1 VTGDEIREVFLHFF
15 KEKGH
20 EVVPSSS
27 LVPQADPTLLLTSA
41 GMVQFKRYFTGEAT
55 PPHTRL
61 ASCQKCFRT
70 TDIDSVGNSKH
81 LTFFEMLGN
90 FSVGDYFKKEAI
102 AWAWEFVT
110 QRLKLPTERLWITIF
125 LDDDEAFG
133 YWREMGVPEEK
144 ILRFG
149 EEDNFW
155 GPAGDTGPCGP
166 CSEIHYDLGA
176 EIGCG
181 KPDCGPNCACGRFV
195 EIWNL
200 VFTQYDQQ
208 EDGRRLPLPKPNID
222 TGMGLERTSAA
233 VQGKPSVYETDL
245 FSPLIELA
253 SKMSGK
259 SYGQDEAID
268 RALRVVAEHGRAITF
283 LIADG
288 IVPGNEGRGY
298 VLRRVLRR
306 AALFGR
312 KLGLE
317 EPFLGGLAKAVV
329 SQMERQYPEL
339 VEKRDFILDI
349 IAAEEE
355 RFGQTLTTGL
365 TILDGMVDLKKE
377 ARKAIKDVEG
387 SLRVFASDAAKAS
400 AQGDFERWVTSMT
413 SDFIGQQIQG
423 KLAVKA
429 YEPSL
434 SSASVLGMQMAL
446 TGLYEHL
453 EPRKSDLKNAT
464 PATIETVL
472 EDTLDEA
479 KKHSDTISGKE
490 VFELYDTY
498 GFPKELTAEIAAENG
513 LTVDSE
519 AFEEEMEQQR
529 ERARAAQKFALNEEK
544 AEAYASLGAF
554 PTTFV
559 GDERLK
565 HSSTIVALLVN
576 GEPGET
582 ASKGQEAEVVLRET
596 PFYGEMGGQVGDTG
610 EVRGESGRIAITN
623 AIWPTPEVIVHQGK
637 VIDGHISVGDEVE
650 AIVDEKRRFDI
661 ARNHTATHLL
671 QAALRQVLGSQVQ
684 QSGSLVAPERL
695 RFDFTHVGTISKEQ
709 LNEVQRIVN
718 EMVRHNLQVK
728 SKISS
733 YSEAIAQ
740 GALAFFGEK
749 YGDEVRVLEIGE
761 PVISAEL
768 CGGTHV
774 NSTGQIGLFLIA
786 DESSIGA
793 GMRRIE
799 AVTGR
804 GAEELVETQ
813 LSIVEDAAQELKVPA
828 SDISSRV
835 STLQKELDAERKRA
849 LSLER
854 EVLKHTV
861 DSLLSKAESIAGVT
875 VLTAKVPAS
884 NMESLRYT
892 GDLIKERLG
901 SVVVVLGAVYNN
913 QANFVAMVTPDL
925 VARGLNAGQIVKQVA
940 AVAGGSGGGR
950 AEMGQAGG
958 KDKRK
963 IDDALKLV
971 RHLIEGKG

>member
-1 VTGDEIREVFLHFF
+1 MTGDEIREVFLHFF

-102 AWAWEFVT
+102 TWAWEFVA

-133 YWREMGVPEEK
+133 YWREVGVPEEK
-144 ILRFG
+144 IIRFG

-181 KPDCGPNCACGRFV
+181 KPDCGPNCECGRFV

-222 TGMGLERTSAA
+222 TGLGFERTAAA

-245 FSPLIELA
+245 FAPLIELA
-253 SKMSGK
+253 SRLAGK
-259 SYGQDEAID
+259 GYGVDEATD
-268 RALRVVAEHGRAITF
+268 KALRVVAEHGRAITF

-317 EPFLGGLAKAVV
+317 EPFLGELAQAVV
-329 SQMERQYPEL
+329 SQMGRQYPEL

-355 RFGQTLTTGL
+355 RFNQTLSVGL
-365 TILDGMVDLKKE
+365 NLLDSIIE
-377 ARKAIKDVEG
+377 E
-387 SLRVFASDAAKAS
+387 AKA
-400 AQGDFERWVTSMT
+400 RRNV
-413 SDFIGQQIQG
+413 
-423 KLAVKA
+423 
-429 YEPSL
+429 
-434 SSASVLGMQMAL
+434 
-446 TGLYEHL
+446 
-453 EPRKSDLKNAT
+453 
-464 PATIETVL
+464 
-472 EDTLDEA
+472 
-479 KKHSDTISGKE
+479 TISGGE
-490 VFELYDTY
+490 VFRLYDTY

-519 AFEEEMEQQR
+519 AFEEEMERQR
-529 ERARAAQKFALNEEK
+529 ERARASQKFALNEEK
-544 AEAYASLGAF
+544 AEAYTSLGAP

-576 GEPGET
+576 GDPGEI

-610 EVRGESGRIAITN
+610 EIRGPKGSMTVTNTVRHTEKGSELII
-623 AIWPTPEVIVHQGK
+623 HQGK
-637 VIDGHISVGDEVE
+637 VVEGQISTGDEVE
-650 AIVDEKRRFDI
+650 AIVDEGRHLDI

-718 EMVRHNLQVK
+718 EMVRHNLPVRSRK
-728 SKISS
+728 TS

-749 YGDEVRVLEIGE
+749 YGEEVRVLEIGE

-774 NSTGQIGLFLIA
+774 NSTGEIGLFLIA

-804 GAEELVETQ
+804 GAEELVATQ
-813 LSIVEDAAQELKVPA
+813 LSIVEEAAQELKVSP
-828 SDISSRV
+828 SDIMDRISA
-835 STLQKELDAERKRA
+835 LQKELDAERKRA

-854 EVLKHTV
+854 ELLKHTV
-861 DSLLSKAESIAGVT
+861 DSLLGKAESIAGIT
-875 VLTAKVPAS
+875 VLAAKVPAS

-892 GDLIKERLG
+892 GDLIKERLD

-925 VARGLNAGQIVKQVA
+925 VARGFNAGQIVKQVA

-971 RHLIEGKG
+971 RRLIEGKG